1 MTLQEYIRQ
10 IPKAELH
17 IHIEGSLQPELM
29 FKLAQ
34 RNGIKLPY
42 ANVEEVRAAYEFSN
56 LQDFLDIYYAGA
68 GVLIHEQDFYDL
80 TWDYLKDAHEQNI
93 IHTEIFFD
101 PQTHTDR
108 GIAFETV
115 INGIYRAMQDAEKKW
130 GLTSLLIMSFLRH
143 LPEQK
148 ALETWEMAQPHLDKI
163 VGVGLDSS
171 ENGFPP
177 SLFQRVFAKA
187 EAADLRLVAHAG
199 EEGPAEYV
207 YEALDLLHIH
217 RVDHGNRSLED
228 AELVKR
234 LVAEQIPLTVCPLS
248 NVKLCNVPSLDVH
261 PLLRM
266 LDMGLKVTANS
277 DDPAYFGGNLN
288 TNLLALAEVQDVT
301 PQHIYQLMRNAFES
315 SFASDARKKALL
327 NALAAFE

>member
-17 IHIEGSLQPELM
+17 LHIEGSLQPELM

-80 TWDYLKDAHEQNI
+80 TRAYLKDAHEQNI
-93 IHTEIFFD
+93 IHAEIFFD

-108 GIAFETV
+108 GIAFDTV
-115 INGIYRAMQDAEKKW
+115 INGIYRAMQDAEKEW

-148 ALETWEMAQPHLDKI
+148 ALATWEMAQPHLDKI

-177 SLFQRVFAKA
+177 SLFQKVFAKA
-187 EAADLRLVAHAG
+187 KAAGLRLVAHAG

-207 YEALDLLHIH
+207 HEALDLLHIH
-217 RVDHGNRSLED
+217 RIDHGNRSLED

-234 LVAEQIPLTVCPLS
+234 LVEEQMPLTVCPLS
-248 NVKLCNVPSLDVH
+248 NVKLCNVPSLGVH

-266 LDMGLKVTANS
+266 LEMGLKVTANS

-288 TNLLALAEVQDVT
+288 TNLLALAEVQEVT
-301 PQHIYQLMRNAFES
+301 PQHIYQLMQNAFES
-315 SFASDARKKALL
+315 SFVSDARKQALL
-327 NALAAFE
+327 SALAAFE

>member
-1 MTLQEYIRQ
+1 MTLQDYIRK

-34 RNGIKLPY
+34 RNGIQLPY

-80 TWDYLKDAHEQNI
+80 TWEYLKDAHEQNI

-115 INGIYRAMQDAEKKW
+115 INGIYRAMQDAEQQW

-148 ALETWEMAQPHLDKI
+148 AIETWEMAQPHLDKI

-177 SLFQRVFAKA
+177 SLFQRVFA
-187 EAADLRLVAHAG
+187 
-199 EEGPAEYV
+199 
-207 YEALDLLHIH
+207 
-217 RVDHGNRSLED
+217 
-228 AELVKR
+228 
-234 LVAEQIPLTVCPLS
+234 
-248 NVKLCNVPSLDVH
+248 
-261 PLLRM
+261 
-266 LDMGLKVTANS
+266 
-277 DDPAYFGGNLN
+277 
-288 TNLLALAEVQDVT
+288 
-301 PQHIYQLMRNAFES
+301 
-315 SFASDARKKALL
+315 
-327 NALAAFE
+327 